1 MANPYWNKIKN
12 YWYFWFVEQ
21 PGGRLF
27 LKLEDGTTTHVN
39 VNDDVRFQG
48 IVDTLRN
55 EKPCYWN
62 VTYTSIGPATWEE
75 VGEEET

>member
-1 MANPYWNKIKN
+1 MANPYWNKIDS

-27 LKLEDGTTTHVN
+27 LKLEDGSSTHIN
-39 VNDDVRFQG
+39 VGDDVRFQG

-62 VTYTSIGPATWEE
+62 IHYTSIGPATWEE